1 MKDLLEFIQNNKP
14 IYKSI
19 LDESSFNLL
28 FYDKPLTSSKLSD
41 LQDCIRYQT
50 LTSTNVDKYSE
61 TLCKKLSECISTLIN
76 SININDR
83 SYIR

>member
-28 FYDKPLTSSKLSD
+28 FYDNLVNCQIYKTAYVTKLLH
-41 LQDCIRYQT
+41 LQM
-50 LTSTNVDKYSE
+50 
-61 TLCKKLSECISTLIN
+61 LIN
-76 SININDR
+76 IQKHYVKNYLNV
-83 SYIR
+83 YLH